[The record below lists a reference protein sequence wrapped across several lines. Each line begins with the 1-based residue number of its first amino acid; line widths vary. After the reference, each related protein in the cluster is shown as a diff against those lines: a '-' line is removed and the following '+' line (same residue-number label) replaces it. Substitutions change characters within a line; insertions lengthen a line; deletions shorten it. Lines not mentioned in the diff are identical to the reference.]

1 MSDGRRRGRGG
12 RKEGPA
18 DAGGMPANKT
28 RTPHRDVGKNNAGPS
43 VFGAR
48 AAMDD
53 VLLCL
58 PCATP
63 SPPKKMV
70 KGGFWGG
77 FVGVLLLVN
86 FFDVQ
91 CVFLAVDVLCV
102 GGSGVFG
109 VLTFLGRMV
118 LR

>member
-1 MSDGRRRGRGG
+1 MSGVSGVSEWSERVSERVSEWRRGRGG
-12 RKEGPA
+12 RREGRT
-18 DAGGMPANKT
+18 DAGGMAANKT

-63 SPPKKMV
+63 SPPKK
-70 KGGFWGG
+70 W
-77 FVGVLLLVN
+77 
-86 FFDVQ
+86 
-91 CVFLAVDVLCV
+91 
-102 GGSGVFG
+102 
-109 VLTFLGRMV
+109 
-118 LR
+118 